1 MRQKRWNNTYSYRL
15 SFLLLLVLVI
25 VSAGCSTKKNTKASR
40 FYHALTT
47 RYNVYFNGNEAYKAG
62 LKSIETGNKDNY
74 METIPLYPIGNKST
88 VGQGSGSFDR
98 AIEKSQKAV
107 TLHSIKRKPIRKP
120 GKKYTAEY
128 KKWLARKE
136 FNPFLHNAW
145 MLMGKAQYQKGDFAA
160 AAATFAYIARLYD
173 GQPKITADARI
184 WLARCYTEQGWYY
197 DAEDV
202 LQKVN
207 NDSLPLTLSPSYSTA
222 YGHFLIGSQ
231 RYREAIPYLQ
241 NTIKSEK
248 NKRQK
253 ARQYF
258 LLGQIYQILD
268 EPQNAYQAYGKV
280 INQSPPYELELNA
293 RIRQTEVTSHQTPA
307 SLKKV
312 TNKLQSMA
320 KADKN
325 KDYLDQIYYALG
337 NIYLAEK
344 DTTQAIKQY
353 HLGVEKST
361 RGGIEKGILLLTLG
375 NLYWE
380 QGKHADAQTAY
391 ADAIGLLDKLHH
403 EYKETVKRSEI
414 LDELVP
420 YSNAVELQ
428 DSLQHLASL
437 SEEARMVVIDTLI
450 ARFIRKDEAE
460 KAALKAAE
468 REQMRDEMRAEN
480 EANNPSQSAITT
492 PIMPSGSSAWYF
504 YNAQTVNQGKNEF
517 QRTWGKRK
525 LEDNWRRR
533 NKTVVALDEFEAYN
547 YDEDDDKGRESL
559 GVVDDEDNP
568 LTEDGEPTGEEEV
581 IDERNPQFYLQQIP
595 LTEEAMEASNEILS
609 DGLFNMAMIF
619 KDKLEDYPRAD
630 HAFSRLIRQFPEYKT
645 LDEAYYNYF
654 LMLGRTNRMTEA
666 ELTKQQLIVQFPE
679 SKYAITLADPDFA
692 YNAVYGKHLEDSL
705 YAATY
710 NAYQVNNLRQVVA
723 NAEVSSNKYPMGQH
737 RPKFIF
743 LNAVAN
749 LQNGNQKAFLDDLR
763 VLVQNYPE
771 NEITDIAAHI
781 LKGVKE
787 GRLLAAGNVSFGG
800 IWGRRSA
807 DLSGSETSLDE
818 EDENNAF
825 NAERNMPFL
834 FILAYEEGKV
844 NENQLLYEVARY
856 NFSSFMVKNFDLAF
870 EHDNGIGRLV
880 VKEFAN
886 MDEALYYQRQLYTDA
901 HMNEKLSGMRS
912 IIISEANYELLNKYY
927 SFDDYDAFYKENF
940 QEADSYLISEEED
953 MELFDGSTLDDP
965 IMNLPQPDEDNPDDD
980 EEEEGEELEEGKG
993 IYYIY

>member
-1 MRQKRWNNTYSYRL
+1 
-15 SFLLLLVLVI
+15 
-25 VSAGCSTKKNTKASR
+25 
-40 FYHALTT
+40 
-47 RYNVYFNGNEAYKAG
+47 
-62 LKSIETGNKDNY
+62 
-74 METIPLYPIGNKST
+74 
-88 VGQGSGSFDR
+88 
-98 AIEKSQKAV
+98 
-107 TLHSIKRKPIRKP
+107 
-120 GKKYTAEY
+120 
-128 KKWLARKE
+128 
-136 FNPFLHNAW
+136 
-145 MLMGKAQYQKGDFAA
+145 MG
-160 AAATFAYIARLYD
+160 
-173 GQPKITADARI
+173 
-184 WLARCYTEQGWYY
+184 
-197 DAEDV
+197 
-202 LQKVN
+202 
-207 NDSLPLTLSPSYSTA
+207 
-222 YGHFLIGSQ
+222 
-231 RYREAIPYLQ
+231 
-241 NTIKSEK
+241 
-248 NKRQK
+248 
-253 ARQYF
+253 
-258 LLGQIYQILD
+258 
-268 EPQNAYQAYGKV
+268 
-280 INQSPPYELELNA
+280 
-293 RIRQTEVTSHQTPA
+293 
-307 SLKKV
+307 
-312 TNKLQSMA
+312 
-320 KADKN
+320 
-325 KDYLDQIYYALG
+325 
-337 NIYLAEK
+337 
-344 DTTQAIKQY
+344 
-353 HLGVEKST
+353 
-361 RGGIEKGILLLTLG
+361 
-375 NLYWE
+375 
-380 QGKHADAQTAY
+380 
-391 ADAIGLLDKLHH
+391 
-403 EYKETVKRSEI
+403 
-414 LDELVP
+414 
-420 YSNAVELQ
+420 
-428 DSLQHLASL
+428 
-437 SEEARMVVIDTLI
+437 
-450 ARFIRKDEAE
+450 
-460 KAALKAAE
+460 
-468 REQMRDEMRAEN
+468 
-480 EANNPSQSAITT
+480 
-492 PIMPSGSSAWYF
+492 
-504 YNAQTVNQGKNEF
+504 
-517 QRTWGKRK
+517 
-525 LEDNWRRR
+525 
-533 NKTVVALDEFEAYN
+533 
-547 YDEDDDKGRESL
+547 
-559 GVVDDEDNP
+559 
-568 LTEDGEPTGEEEV
+568 
-581 IDERNPQFYLQQIP
+581 
-595 LTEEAMEASNEILS
+595 ASNEILS
-609 DGLFNMAMIF
+609 DGLFNMAMIY
-619 KDKLEDYPRAD
+619 KDKLENYDRAEQ
-630 HAFSRLIRQFPEYKT
+630 AFNRLIRQFPEYKT

-654 LMLGRTNRMTEA
+654 LMLGRTNRMADA

-679 SKYAITLADPDFA
+679 SKYALTLADPDFA

-834 FILAYEEGKV
+834 FIFAYEECKV

>member
-1 MRQKRWNNTYSYRL
+1 MKQKRWNIIYSHRL
-15 SFLLLLVLVI
+15 ASILLLVLVI
-25 VSAGCSTKKNTKASR
+25 VSAGCSTKKNTKGSR

-62 LKSIETGNKDNY
+62 VKSIESGNKDNY

-88 VGQGSGSFDR
+88 IGQGSGSFDR

-107 TLHSIKRKPIRKP
+107 TLHSIKRKPARKP

-160 AAATFAYIARLYD
+160 AAATFAYIARLYE

-222 YGHFLIGSQ
+222 YGHFLIGSE

-241 NTIKSEK
+241 STIKNEK
-248 NKRQK
+248 SKLQK

-258 LLGQIYQILD
+258 LLGQIYQMLD

-293 RIRQTEVTSHQTPA
+293 RIRQTEVTSHQTA
-307 SLKKV
+307 ANLKKV
-312 TNKLQSMA
+312 TSKLERMA

-353 HLGVEKST
+353 SIGVEKST
-361 RGGIEKGILLLTLG
+361 RGGVEKGILLLTLG

-380 QGKHADAQTAY
+380 LGKYADAQTSY
-391 ADAIGLLDKLHH
+391 ADAIGLLDKLHD

-420 YSNAVELQ
+420 HSNAVELQ

-460 KAALKAAE
+460 KAAQKDAE
-468 REQMRDEMRAEN
+468 RQQMRDEMMAEN
-480 EANNPSQSAITT
+480 EANNPSQSTITT
-492 PIMPSGSSAWYF
+492 PTMPSGSSAWYF
-504 YNAQTVNQGKNEF
+504 YNVQTVTQGKNEF

-525 LEDNWRRR
+525 LEDNWRRK
-533 NKTVVALDEFEAYN
+533 NKTVVSLDEFEAFN
-547 YDEDDDKGRESL
+547 YDEDDREKIDL
-559 GVVDDEDNP
+559 DNIENP
-568 LTEDGEPTGEEEV
+568 EESQDGESAKEEEEV
-581 IDERNPQFYLQQIP
+581 IDERNPLFYLQQIP
-595 LTEEAMEASNEILS
+595 LSEEAMGASNEILS
-609 DGLFNMAMIF
+609 DGLFNMAMIY
-619 KDKLEDYPRAD
+619 KDKLENYDRAEQ
-630 HAFSRLIRQFPEYKT
+630 AFNRLIRQFPEYKT

-654 LMLGRTNRMTEA
+654 LMLGRTNRMADA

-679 SKYAITLADPDFA
+679 SKYALTLADPDFA

-723 NAEVSSNKYPMGQH
+723 NAEVSSSKYPMGQH

-749 LQNGNQKAFLDDLR
+749 LQNGNQKLFLDDLK

-800 IWGRRSA
+800 IWGRRNA
-807 DLSGSETSLDE
+807 DLSDGEISS
-818 EDENNAF
+818 DENEEINAF
-825 NAERNMPFL
+825 SIERNMPFL

-856 NFSSFMVKNFDLAF
+856 NFSSFMVKDFNLAF

-940 QEADSYLISEEED
+940 QEADSYLINEEED
-953 MELFDGSTLDDP
+953 IELFDGSTLDDP
-965 IMNLPQPDEDNPDDD
+965 IMNLPKVDEDNPDEE
-980 EEEEGEELEEGKG
+980 EEEEGEEIEEGKG